1 MITVYIS
8 LILFLSILGI
18 SETSP
23 LHQYNLTGD
32 VGDDEVFMV
41 RLEINEWLE
50 LYKKSYHFI
59 YFDV

>member
-1 MITVYIS
+1 MNYLVNLDLAHFFFSIS
-8 LILFLSILGI
+8 GI

-41 RLEINEWLE
+41 RFSDE
-50 LYKKSYHFI
+50 
-59 YFDV
+59 